1 MDYILTLQD
10 KYETAINTPVFIF
23 NKPKNFSF
31 AAGQFCVLRLN
42 DMSVTDARGNARP
55 LSIASAPSQDKLE
68 FSWRMSQSAFKVSAQ
83 ELSIGDSVTIKGPCG
98 NFALSNDSNIPVV
111 FLVGGIGITPV
122 RSMLLEDQIKGV
134 NRSTT
139 VIYSNRTPQ
148 DAPFFDEINDLDKH
162 KNVSIIHTVTNAD
175 YTPWDG
181 ERGYITSEM
190 IQKSSNWKES
200 HYYIIGTGGF
210 VSAMADILTE
220 IVPSDQVHI
229 DNFGC

>member
-1 MDYILTLQD
+1 MDYTLTLQD
-10 KYETAINTPVFIF
+10 KYMTAKDTPVFVF
-23 NKPKNFSF
+23 DKPENFSF
-31 AAGQFCVLRLN
+31 VAGQFCVLRLN
-42 DMSVTDARGNARP
+42 HMSVTDARGNARP

-83 ELSIGDSVTIKGPCG
+83 ELSIGDTVTIKGPCG
-98 NFALSNDSNIPVV
+98 NFVLLDDSSVPVV

-122 RSMLLEDQIKGV
+122 RSMLLEDQIKRV
-134 NRSTT
+134 NRPTT

-148 DAPFFDEINDLDKH
+148 DAPFFEEINDFSKLQ
-162 KNVSIIHTVTNAD
+162 NVSIVHTITNTD
-175 YTPWDG
+175 YAPWDG
-181 ERGYITSEM
+181 ERGYITSKM
-190 IQKSSNWKES
+190 IQKSSNWGKS

-220 IVPSDQVHI
+220 IVSSDQVHI